1 MKMLRILILIFLS
14 IYNPL
19 WAQDSSVR
27 YPDHIIV
34 TKGNMIS
41 LMKLNAENN
50 TMLLKDQEGGLERFL
65 DLMFKGIVD
74 FEKGR
79 RRDDPKNHYKE
90 KGREVAV

>member
-1 MKMLRILILIFLS
+1 
-14 IYNPL
+14 
-19 WAQDSSVR
+19 
-27 YPDHIIV
+27 
-34 TKGNMIS
+34 
-41 LMKLNAENN
+41 
-50 TMLLKDQEGGLERFL
+50 MLLKDQEGGLERFL